1 MLKEK
6 AAMNGSCFIPQIQ
19 YRDNVMFTLC
29 WFISLHVENVSFK
42 NLEGEKT
49 FFFLSFQV
57 LFLLMHFFFTVLS
70 QHLLSQTLL
79 RKTFFSSIQEGKVS
93 IYICNKEVW
102 SCQ

>member
-42 NLEGEKT
+42 NLEGGKNI
-49 FFFLSFQV
+49 FFSFFPSFIFINA
-57 LFLLMHFFFTVLS
+57 FLLYCSVP
-70 QHLLSQTLL
+70 
-79 RKTFFSSIQEGKVS
+79 TFIV
-93 IYICNKEVW
+93 
-102 SCQ
+102 